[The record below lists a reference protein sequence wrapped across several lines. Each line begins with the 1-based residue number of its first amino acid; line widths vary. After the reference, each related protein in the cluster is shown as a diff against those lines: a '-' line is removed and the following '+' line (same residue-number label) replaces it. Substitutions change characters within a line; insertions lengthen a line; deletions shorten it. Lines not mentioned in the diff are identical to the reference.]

1 MVGLTGSWVFYP
13 SFYYQQDALDEETV
27 AASRI
32 QAVVRQRQVFAKRT
46 AAAVTL
52 QRAVR
57 TRVGARCWQ
66 QPLTTLIL
74 ERISPT
80 KMRWREGQEPV
91 RSFRTRKSASTK
103 LATKLAVAVA
113 SFALVVA
120 CLELALHTTTLLDA
134 AEPAKRAA
142 EAPKAPP
149 LEGPF
154 TRAAVG
160 LLGKAATGDSDTE
173 DQEGAV
179 TCMTLFSL
187 GSGLIGNGSALKEPS
202 ADAPWLAPPKSP
214 SALAGAALAAAV
226 ADKAAS
232 ILLVP
237 AVDKVS
243 DATKTMVR
251 VTATAL
257 EHVQLILKALLM
269 RAKQWGQ
276 RVRVALRA

>member
-32 QAVVRQRQVFAKRT
+32 QAVVRQHQVLAKRT

-57 TRVGARCWQ
+57 TRVGARCWH

-91 RSFRTRKSASTK
+91 PSFRTRKSASAK

-120 CLELALHTTTLLDA
+120 CLEPALHTTTLLDA

-142 EAPKAPP
+142 EGPRAPP

-160 LLGKAATGDSDTE
+160 LLGKAAAGGSDTE
-173 DQEGAV
+173 DKEGAV

-187 GSGLIGNGSALKEPS
+187 GSGLIGNGSAPKEPS

-232 ILLVP
+232 VLLVP

-243 DATKTMVR
+243 DATKTLMR

-257 EHVQLILKALLM
+257 EHVQLILKALLK

>member
-27 AASRI
+27 AATRI
-32 QAVVRQRQVFAKRT
+32 QAVVRQHQVLAKRT

-91 RSFRTRKSASTK
+91 RSFRTRKSASAK

-120 CLELALHTTTLLDA
+120 CLEPALHTTTLLDA

-142 EAPKAPP
+142 EGPKAPP

-160 LLGKAATGDSDTE
+160 LLGKAAAGGSDTE
-173 DQEGAV
+173 DKEGAV

-187 GSGLIGNGSALKEPS
+187 GSGLIGNGSAPKEPS

-232 ILLVP
+232 VLLVP

-243 DATKTMVR
+243 DATKTLMR

-257 EHVQLILKALLM
+257 EHVQLILKALLK

>member
-91 RSFRTRKSASTK
+91 Y
-103 LATKLAVAVA
+103 
-113 SFALVVA
+113 
-120 CLELALHTTTLLDA
+120 
-134 AEPAKRAA
+134 
-142 EAPKAPP
+142 
-149 LEGPF
+149 
-154 TRAAVG
+154 
-160 LLGKAATGDSDTE
+160 
-173 DQEGAV
+173 
-179 TCMTLFSL
+179 
-187 GSGLIGNGSALKEPS
+187 
-202 ADAPWLAPPKSP
+202 
-214 SALAGAALAAAV
+214 
-226 ADKAAS
+226 
-232 ILLVP
+232 
-237 AVDKVS
+237 
-243 DATKTMVR
+243 
-251 VTATAL
+251 
-257 EHVQLILKALLM
+257 
-269 RAKQWGQ
+269 
-276 RVRVALRA
+276 

>member
-27 AASRI
+27 AATRI
-32 QAVVRQRQVFAKRT
+32 QAVVRQHQVLAKRT

-91 RSFRTRKSASTK
+91 RSFRTRKSASAK

-120 CLELALHTTTLLDA
+120 CLEPALHTTTLLDA

-142 EAPKAPP
+142 EGPKAPP

-160 LLGKAATGDSDTE
+160 LLGKAAAGGSDTE
-173 DQEGAV
+173 DKECAV

-187 GSGLIGNGSALKEPS
+187 GSGLIGNGSAPKEPS

-232 ILLVP
+232 VLLVP

-243 DATKTMVR
+243 DATKTLMR

-257 EHVQLILKALLM
+257 EHVQLILKALLK